1 MSNVTPFPS
10 QRAMAGQTGFDRL
23 ELQRIMNL
31 YGRMVSAG
39 HWRDY
44 AIDLGGDAAIFSAFR
59 RAAERPEYRIEKRP
73 ALRHRQGMWALVG
86 EAGNIL
92 KRGADLQGILAP
104 VERRLLKI
112 IID

>member
-1 MSNVTPFPS
+1 MSNVTPLPLPGA
-10 QRAMAGQTGFDRL
+10 RAGQTGFDRT
-23 ELQRIMNL
+23 EIQRIMDL

-44 AIDLGGDAAIFSAFR
+44 AIDLGREAAIFSAFR
-59 RAAERPEYRIEKRP
+59 RSAERPEYRIEKRP

-92 KRGADLQGILAP
+92 KRGAELQGILAP

-112 IID
+112 VGD